1 MRYLLLPLV
10 FLLVTPV
17 AYADTSLPVSKN
29 VPIPRTFEAL
39 EAAAVRAK
47 VTHCGTDDCKSMIL
61 LDYLVRNAALYE
73 AGDANGIASITGR
86 NRLVRAGKRLD
97 AHLLAHPELYP
108 RMCTFF
114 VKYLDIVASGNET
127 YDSLYASMVP
137 AQIFL
142 SAVDMDLLSGGHCAE
157 KISPFYRRKIERAN
171 TDYVTR
177 LCIGGFENHN
187 RPESAC
193 NIIKRNALP
202 DEQISR
208 P

>member
-1 MRYLLLPLV
+1 MQYLLLSLV
-10 FLLVTPV
+10 FFLVLP
-17 AYADTSLPVSKN
+17 AYADTSFPVSKN

-39 EAAAVRAK
+39 EATAVRAK

-61 LDYLVRNAALYE
+61 LDYLVRNTAIYE

-86 NRLVRAGKRLD
+86 DRLVRAGKRLD
-97 AHLLAHPELYP
+97 AHLLDHPELYAP
-108 RMCTFF
+108 MCTFF
-114 VKYLDIVASGNET
+114 IKYLDIVGNGNET

-142 SAVDMDLLSGGHCAE
+142 SAVDMDLLSDGHCVE
-157 KISPFYRRKIERAN
+157 KIAPFYRRKIERAN

-177 LCIGGFENHN
+177 LCTGGFENHS
-187 RPESAC
+187 RPEAAC
-193 NIIKRNALP
+193 NIIKNNAEP